1 MPNPEAIPYPVRG
14 MDRGGVVKTYA
25 PDQIPDASFQ
35 DVLNV
40 KFKDGKASASA
51 GWAAFSAA
59 LDSRIMHSDEFFK
72 QDSSEFLIVLS
83 LAKAYQYNAGVGPFQ
98 SIQDGSDFSG
108 DADEFFDTETSV
120 SDNLFLITNGL
131 NPVRKWS
138 GSGVIA
144 ILGGLT
150 SVQGGFVNVTGALI
164 RSFSGFL
171 VLLNTVESGNP
182 LPQRVRWNV
191 FGQLENWTND
201 INGNGQAGWNDLDD
215 DVGFILWA
223 TAFNNYLCIY
233 KERSIYL
240 MQYVGPPTIFSFQR
254 VINGVGLL
262 AQRAVADLGDEHAF
276 LGSDNFYTFNG
287 ISIDPIGTPI
297 KNFFFADLDPGYRNR
312 VQAFVVEEDDEV
324 WWIYSSGALFYAD
337 GTPKTPGDPDR
348 AVVWNYLNNT
358 WAIRDNPGTFWF
370 YYHQVTQNTW
380 QTIPDLS
387 WAATS
392 GAWSDKRFLANY
404 PLNIGGMNDGTMV
417 QYGGVYDKLGVPFTK
432 KLQTKFF
439 DFGKPGMKKRLSY
452 IDVQCATG
460 YAGTLTCQ
468 IGHCKNI
475 GDVVTWAPAQV
486 IPTASGANAWVNGQ
500 DITDVY
506 FTFLFSIADASGN
519 FDFFGYTPYL
529 HPKTSQ

>member
-14 MDRGGVVKTYA
+14 MDRGGVIKTYA
-25 PDQIPDASFQ
+25 PDQIPDYSFQ
-35 DVLNV
+35 DLINV

-51 GWAAFSAA
+51 GWIAFASA

-72 QDSSEFLIVLS
+72 RDGSEFLLVAS
-83 LAKAYQYNAGVGPFQ
+83 LTQLYQYQSGVGPFV
-98 SIQDGSDFSG
+98 SIQDGSNFTVD
-108 DADEFFDTETSV
+108 DDQFFDTETGF
-120 SDNLFLITNGL
+120 DTFFITDGID
-131 NPVRKWS
+131 PVRQWT
-138 GSGVIA
+138 GT
-144 ILGGLT
+144 GLISVLPGLA
-150 SVQGGFVNVTGALI
+150 SVQGGYVNVVGSII
-164 RSFSGFL
+164 RSFSGFM
-171 VLLNTVESGNP
+171 VLLSTTESGNP
-182 LPQRVRWNV
+182 YPQRVRWCV
-191 FGQLENWTND
+191 FGQPSNWTND
-201 INGNGQAGWNDLDD
+201 INGNGQAGWNDLAD

-287 ISIDPIGTPI
+287 ISIEPIGTPI
-297 KNFFFADLDPGYRNR
+297 KDFFFADLDPGFRNR

-324 WWIYSSGALFYAD
+324 WWIYSSGATTYAD
-337 GTPKTPGDPDR
+337 GTAKVEGDPDR

-358 WAIRDNPGTFWF
+358 WSIRDNPGTYWF

-392 GAWSDKRFLANY
+392 GFWNDKRFLSNY
-404 PLNIGGMNDGTMV
+404 PLNIGGMMDGSMV
-417 QYGGVYDKLGVPFTK
+417 QYGGVFDKLGVPYTK
-432 KLQTKFF
+432 SLQTKFF
-439 DFGKPGMKKRLSY
+439 DFGKPGVKKRLSY
-452 IDVQCATG
+452 IDIQCATG
-460 YAGTLTCQ
+460 YAGTLMCQ
-468 IGHCKNI
+468 IGHCQNI
-475 GDVVTWAPAQV
+475 GDVVQWETAQV
-486 IPTASGANAWVNGQ
+486 IPTANGNNAWVNGQ

-506 FTFLFSIADASGN
+506 FTFKFSIADASGN

-529 HPKTSQ
+529 HLKTSQ